1 MNRYETSNPRAALSI
16 AAVAM
21 TALTI
26 GLSVI
31 VPARMGYSSPKFGA
45 LAASKAVA
53 PASIEADAAP
63 LRIEVFGVRTPELVS
78 VQARS
83 IPPKRKQQS

>member
-1 MNRYETSNPRAALSI
+1 MNRYETSNPRAAFSI

-26 GLSVI
+26 GLSVV
-31 VPARMGYSSPKFGA
+31 VPAKIDYRGHTLGT
-45 LAASKAVA
+45 LAASKAVT
-53 PASIEADAAP
+53 PPPTEGSP
-63 LRIEVFGVRTPELVS
+63 LRVDVVGVRTPELLS

-83 IPPKRKQQS
+83 VQAKRKQQS